1 MREGKVNHR
10 FLGTAGLIIGFRP
23 VDPKACYPGTTEQ
36 VVNMA
41 DKSTGDDKIIDFDSA
56 KQVHVLQRKEDRVQN
71 MRQAFKAAREAGQPK
86 PAKPNKPGKPGPG
99 KGGRK
104 K

>member
-1 MREGKVNHR
+1 
-10 FLGTAGLIIGFRP
+10 
-23 VDPKACYPGTTEQ
+23 
-36 VVNMA
+36 MA

-86 PAKPNKPGKPGPG
+86 PAKPAKPNKPGKPGPG

>member
-1 MREGKVNHR
+1 M
-10 FLGTAGLIIGFRP
+10 
-23 VDPKACYPGTTEQ
+23 DPKAGYPGTTEQ

-41 DKSTGDDKIIDFDSA
+41 DKSTGDDKIIDFEFA
-56 KQVHVLQRKEDRVQN
+56 KQVHVLKRKEDRVRN
-71 MRQAFKAAREAGQPK
+71 MRQAFKAAREAGEPK
-86 PAKPNKPGKPGPG
+86 PTKPNKPGKPGPG